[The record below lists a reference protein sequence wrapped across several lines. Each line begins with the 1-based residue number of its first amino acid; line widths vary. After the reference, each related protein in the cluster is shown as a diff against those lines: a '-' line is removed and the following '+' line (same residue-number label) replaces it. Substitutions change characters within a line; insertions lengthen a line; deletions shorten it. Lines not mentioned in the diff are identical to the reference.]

1 MHKITTEMAEDR
13 KNLKEI
19 GHMVSAFFK
28 ENHISQ
34 EEVARTL
41 GFTSKQVIANQLS
54 GKKFGK
60 ATAKKYATAFGFNEI
75 FLLSGQGELLGN
87 GSMDL
92 EKLMKEN
99 EALHTIIR
107 SQQETIRNLSSSIG
121 VKQ

>member
-1 MHKITTEMAEDR
+1 MAEDR

-19 GHMVSAFFK
+19 GHIVSAFFK